1 MLKAQDYEKTSLQE
15 DQRLEVLM
23 PYAMVGK
30 TVNSNK
36 INTVL
41 VVKRL
46 HSYGAPKAEK
56 PCNRCIQQF

>member
-1 MLKAQDYEKTSLQE
+1 VLKAQDYEKTSLQE
-15 DQRLEVLM
+15 DQLPKVLM

-41 VVKRL
+41 V
-46 HSYGAPKAEK
+46 A
-56 PCNRCIQQF
+56 